1 MTQNNN
7 CTAVS
12 ACLKAK
18 FRAMYSIKHSDSS
31 NKIVEFY
38 VRKLISYVII

>member
-18 FRAMYSIKHSDSS
+18 FTAKYFIKHSDSG
-31 NKIVEFY
+31 NKIVEMY
-38 VRKLISYVII
+38 VSKLISYVFI